1 MNTPT
6 YKCLRS
12 ALLAMAAG
20 ATPLAWTQVVQDGAN
35 VTILGAPVEF
45 RQFDKVEIT
54 GSALRR
60 AAESRALPVEV
71 ITREDIRKT
80 GLRQTSELIQSL
92 PYMGNMIEAGQF
104 LASNGGF
111 ANAAIHGMPN
121 GTLVLVNG
129 MRIAPYGR
137 QSIAGGERTGVDLD
151 NIPIS
156 AIDRIEVLSDG
167 ASSLYGTDALA
178 GVVNIIMNE
187 ERKGI
192 SISADKT
199 RPDGGVAQTDSVS
212 LQLAKGSLRR
222 DGFHL
227 RAEFEHSERGSLRG
241 ADRPSLST
249 GGTTVGSGVNATAM
263 TYTLADLYTS
273 PATLYSPTPAVWNS
287 AWSPA
292 LAQGQSCP
300 AGWVAGPDGPYCQG
314 NPYPAVDYYPSQR
327 RTALHLRGDV
337 LTEGGQ
343 QLFADLLW
351 GTNTQQA
358 RTVFDGTARW
368 VDASNPV
375 AAPWLTQAGMTSGAW
390 VLWRPGIAGPVLEF
404 EHTTLR
410 AELGI
415 KGQWQ
420 AWDYQAAACYS
431 ESVADRSY
439 ARQLPLGLLGDNGS
453 LPISEG
459 WFSNASASALNAQ
472 LENQITPY
480 PLNHG
485 RTSIAG
491 AMLRGQRELGE
502 LPGGAVQWALGTD
515 VRRESSLYR
524 NANTPNSQPDFDLH
538 RDDAAAYTELRTP
551 WRDNFESTASV
562 RADRYDQFNTVNGK
576 LSALWRPA
584 PDWQVRSAVG
594 TGFRAPQTAQLN
606 EQRYYFGNSQIPD
619 GYVCPSNI
627 ASTLGAHCVSGS
639 NFIPTYTQG
648 ATTLQPETSQQFTL
662 GVRHDISHRISLS
675 ADVWQV
681 AMKNEIGQDTA
692 AGVLLNPQQHPDNF
706 IRDANGDLALY
717 LPLRNNASSLKR
729 GIDFELRWRQPTE
742 RGRLSLQAQ
751 LTRYLASWK
760 DAGLGQESD
769 LGRISSLT
777 YKPTPKLNAQVLL
790 AYNQADWNVGA
801 IWHYRSAYT
810 DLQLP
815 GLPTVTIPAFSTFDL
830 VAQYNPTRAI
840 ELRAGLYNVANKLP
854 AQGINSPTPYT
865 PGIDTA
871 YSNLW
876 GRTLRMGLTYK
887 F

>member
-1 MNTPT
+1 MGTPRNMRL
-6 YKCLRS
+6 CA

-20 ATPLAWTQVVQDGAN
+20 ANTQALAQAVQDAGQ
-35 VTILGAPVEF
+35 VTIRDTAVEF
-45 RQFDKVEIT
+45 RQFDTVEIT

-60 AAESRALPVEV
+60 AAESRALPVEI
-71 ITREDIRKT
+71 ITRADIRKT
-80 GLRQTSELIQSL
+80 GLTQTSDLIQSL

-192 SISADKT
+192 SISAGKT
-199 RPDGGVAQTDSVS
+199 RPAGGAAQTESLSV
-212 LQLAKGSLRR
+212 QLAKGSLRR

-227 RAEFEHSERGSLRG
+227 RAEFEHSERSALSG
-241 ADRPSLST
+241 ADRPGLST
-249 GGTTVGSGVNATAM
+249 GGTTIGSGANATAM
-263 TYTLADLYTS
+263 TYTLTDLYTS
-273 PATLYSPTPAVWNS
+273 PATLYSPAPSVWNS
-287 AWSPA
+287 AWSPL
-292 LAQGQSCP
+292 LAQAQPCP
-300 AGWVAGPDGPYCQG
+300 TSWSADPSGTYCQG
-314 NPYPAVDYYPSQR
+314 NPYPQLDYYPSQR
-327 RTALHLRGDV
+327 RTALHVRGDV
-337 LTEGGQ
+337 VIDSGQ

-358 RTVFDGTARW
+358 RTVFDSTARW
-368 VDASNPV
+368 VDASSPV
-375 AAPWLTQAGMTSGAW
+375 AAPWLAQAGMSSGAW
-390 VLWRPGIAGPVLEF
+390 VLWRPAIAGPVLGF
-404 EHTTLR
+404 EHTTLS
-410 AELGI
+410 AHIGL

-420 AWDYQAAACYS
+420 TWDYQASAHYTQSAAQH
-431 ESVADRSY
+431 SY
-439 ARQLPLGLLGDNGS
+439 IRQLPQGLLGDNGS

-459 WFSNASASALNAQ
+459 WFSSAAAPALNAQ
-472 LENQITPY
+472 LESQITSY
-480 PLNHG
+480 SLNQG
-485 RTSIAG
+485 RTRFAG
-491 AMLRGQRELGE
+491 ATVRGQRELWT
-502 LPGGAVQWALGTD
+502 LDGGAAQWALGSE
-515 VRRESSLYR
+515 VRRETSTYR
-524 NANTPNSQPDFDLH
+524 NTNTLNSQPDFDLN
-538 RDDAAAYTELRTP
+538 RDSVAAYTELRTP
-551 WRDNFESTASV
+551 WRDNLESTASM
-562 RADRYDQFNTVNGK
+562 RADRYDQFHTFNGK
-576 LSALWRPA
+576 LSALWRPTS
-584 PDWQVRSAVG
+584 DWQWRAAFG

-606 EQRYYFGNSQIPD
+606 EQRYYFGNAQIPT
-619 GYVCPSNI
+619 GYTCPTDI
-627 ASTLGAHCVSGS
+627 ASSLGARCVSGA

-648 ATTLQPETSQQFTL
+648 ATTLRPETSQQLTF
-662 GVRHDISHRISLS
+662 GVRHDINHRISLS

-681 AMKNEIGQDTA
+681 AIKNEIGQDIS
-692 AGVLLNPQQHPDNF
+692 AGVLLNPLQHADNF
-706 IRDANGDLALY
+706 IRDSNGDLALY

-729 GIDFELRWRQPTE
+729 GIDFDLRWRHPTDH
-742 RGRLSLQAQ
+742 GRISLQAQ

-760 DAGLGQESD
+760 DAGMGQESD

-777 YKPTPKLNAQVLL
+777 YKPTPKFNAQVLL
-790 AYNQADWNVGA
+790 AYNQADWNLGA

-815 GLPTVTIPAFSTFDL
+815 GLPTVTIPAFSTLDL
-830 VAQYNPTRAI
+830 VAQYSPIRAL
-840 ELRAGLYNVANKLP
+840 ELRAGIYNVANKLP
-854 AQGINSPTPYT
+854 TQGINSPSPNT

-876 GRTLRMGLTYK
+876 GRTLRVGATYR